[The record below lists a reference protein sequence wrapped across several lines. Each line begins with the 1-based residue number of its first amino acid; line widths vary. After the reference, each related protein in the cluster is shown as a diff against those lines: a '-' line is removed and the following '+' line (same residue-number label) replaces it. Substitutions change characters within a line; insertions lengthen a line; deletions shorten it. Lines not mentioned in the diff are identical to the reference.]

1 MCGTV
6 REVGLE
12 KLGEEMALEL
22 SLGGK
27 REQRGGRP
35 LKWGHGLN
43 KDQIQVGGG
52 RAQGWEKGQAL
63 ALPGAEASSPNVN
76 ARMLR
81 EPSDFQ
87 NGQGADGGAC
97 GRSGPVDRGRGQPAP
112 TLSTSS
118 ASKPKLHS
126 TFWQA
131 LNALSAVSIIAFQES
146 PVFRSIFAKM

>member
-52 RAQGWEKGQAL
+52 RAQGWEKGA
-63 ALPGAEASSPNVN
+63 GSCS
-76 ARMLR
+76 AR
-81 EPSDFQ
+81 S
-87 NGQGADGGAC
+87 
-97 GRSGPVDRGRGQPAP
+97 RGKF
-112 TLSTSS
+112 
-118 ASKPKLHS
+118 SKCKC
-126 TFWQA
+126 TDA
-131 LNALSAVSIIAFQES
+131 A
-146 PVFRSIFAKM
+146 